1 MREVI
6 ARRIETIMGKRLGH
20 MIREFREKQGRTIE
34 EAARGL
40 LSAAEL
46 SRVENGTKEIEYL
59 IMEALFETYGKSL
72 DKLEIVVSSDE
83 YRILELRLLYKIV
96 LKFFKFANAF
106 FFKIFYTVIHREH
119 LSFVCIL
126 VVSLKYFITKLG
138 VL

>member
-1 MREVI
+1 
-6 ARRIETIMGKRLGH
+6 MGKRLGH

-72 DKLEIVVSSDE
+72 GFWNCGTE
-83 YRILELRLLYKIV
+83 YARLFCRKGQPMQ
-96 LKFFKFANAF
+96 KN
-106 FFKIFYTVIHREH
+106 
-119 LSFVCIL
+119 
-126 VVSLKYFITKLG
+126 
-138 VL
+138 

>member
-1 MREVI
+1 
-6 ARRIETIMGKRLGH
+6 MGKRLGH

-83 YRILELRLLYKIV
+83 YRILELRDIRGS
-96 LKFFKFANAF
+96 FAE
-106 FFKIFYTVIHREH
+106 K
-119 LSFVCIL
+119 
-126 VVSLKYFITKLG
+126 VSRCRRTDPA
-138 VL
+138 VQRHNR

>member
-1 MREVI
+1 
-6 ARRIETIMGKRLGH
+6 MGKRLGH

-72 DKLEIVVSSDE
+72 DKLEIVVSNIGFWNCGTE
-83 YRILELRLLYKIV
+83 YARLFCRKGQPMQ
-96 LKFFKFANAF
+96 KN
-106 FFKIFYTVIHREH
+106 
-119 LSFVCIL
+119 
-126 VVSLKYFITKLG
+126 
-138 VL
+138 

>member
-72 DKLEIVVSSDE
+72 DKLEILIPT
-83 YRILELRLLYKIV
+83 IL
-96 LKFFKFANAF
+96 
-106 FFKIFYTVIHREH
+106 
-119 LSFVCIL
+119 
-126 VVSLKYFITKLG
+126 
-138 VL
+138 

>member
-1 MREVI
+1 
-6 ARRIETIMGKRLGH
+6 MGKRLGH

-72 DKLEIVVSSDE
+72 DKLEIVVSSTN
-83 YRILELRLLYKIV
+83 IGFWNCGTELRGS
-96 LKFFKFANAF
+96 FAE
-106 FFKIFYTVIHREH
+106 K
-119 LSFVCIL
+119 
-126 VVSLKYFITKLG
+126 VSRCRRTDPA
-138 VL
+138 VQRHNR

>member
-1 MREVI
+1 MKNLKFEYNCSRKSKDKSVYQTEEIVREVI

-72 DKLEIVVSSDE
+72 DKLE
-83 YRILELRLLYKIV
+83 
-96 LKFFKFANAF
+96 
-106 FFKIFYTVIHREH
+106 
-119 LSFVCIL
+119 FV
-126 VVSLKYFITKLG
+126 
-138 VL
+138 